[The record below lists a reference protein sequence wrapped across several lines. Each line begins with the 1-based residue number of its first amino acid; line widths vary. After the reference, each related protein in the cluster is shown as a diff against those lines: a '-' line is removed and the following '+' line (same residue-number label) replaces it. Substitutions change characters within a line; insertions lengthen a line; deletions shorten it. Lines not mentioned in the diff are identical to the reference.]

1 MTSSS
6 VPTVSVIIPVGSFD
20 RHLEAQLRALATQD
34 FSNEF
39 QVVVADN
46 SDCAELRKYLET
58 CEVREGVSILYV
70 DASQAKG
77 AAHARNRGAEAATG
91 ELLAFCDA
99 DDVVHPDWLNSLA
112 RLATNYDVVGTAVET
127 STLNDERALSW
138 TTGPAPEQQGRT
150 SFRPFAIGASMACRA
165 EVYRAL
171 GGMDNQFAAS
181 QDVEFSWRA
190 QLAGHSFCFD
200 PQPKVSY
207 RLRDRLRP
215 LLRQS
220 YRAGYGTTKLIG
232 VYRPLGCPPLS
243 IRTVL
248 LRWGVLILR
257 NPLFPTSLTKLSRG
271 HWLRALYIRVGELR
285 AGIEHRAFS
294 W

>member
-1 MTSSS
+1 M
-6 VPTVSVIIPVGSFD
+6 SVIIPVGAFD
-20 RHLEAQLRALATQD
+20 RNLTAQLKALAAQN
-34 FSNEF
+34 FSNAF
-39 QVVVADN
+39 QVVIADN
-46 SDCAELRKYLET
+46 SDCDELREYLET
-58 CEVREGVSILYV
+58 CEVCASLSILYV

-77 AAHARNRGAEAATG
+77 AAHARNRGADAAAG

-99 DDVVHPDWLNSLA
+99 DDVVHPDWLSSLA
-112 RLATNYDVVGTAVET
+112 RMATKSDVVGTAVET
-127 STLNDERALSW
+127 STLNGQRALSW
-138 TTGPAPEQQGRT
+138 TPGPAPEQQGRT
-150 SFRPFAIGASMACRA
+150 SFLPFAIGASMACRA

-190 QLAGHSFCFD
+190 QLAGHSFRFD
-200 PQPKVSY
+200 AEPQVSY

-232 VYRPLGCPPLS
+232 AYRALGCPPLS
-243 IRTVL
+243 IRLVL

-257 NPLFPTSLTKLSRG
+257 NPLFPTSVTKLPRG